1 MTEIKDDIKHV
12 IDENKAKAYQEQKE
26 MRDDV
31 AFYVFNCDA
40 LKLQKMYQ
48 RIKHYSFSSCSE
60 IHFS

>member
-1 MTEIKDDIKHV
+1 MTEIKDDIKSV

-40 LKLQKMYQ
+40 LKLQKMYKMMKELKIEKDSSQ
-48 RIKHYSFSSCSE
+48 R
-60 IHFS
+60 

>member
-1 MTEIKDDIKHV
+1 MTEIKDDIKSV

-40 LKLQKMYQ
+40 LKLQKMY
-48 RIKHYSFSSCSE
+48 KTMKELKVEKDNS
-60 IHFS
+60 

>member
-1 MTEIKDDIKHV
+1 MTEIKDDIKQV
-12 IDENKAKAYQEQKE
+12 IDGNKARAYQEQKE

-48 RIKHYSFSSCSE
+48 KMKELKDEKNNS
-60 IHFS
+60 

>member
-12 IDENKAKAYQEQKE
+12 IDENKAKIYQEQKE

-40 LKLQKMYQ
+40 LNLQKMYQ
-48 RIKHYSFSSCSE
+48 RMKEIKNEKDNS
-60 IHFS
+60 

>member
-1 MTEIKDDIKHV
+1 MTEIKDDIKSV

-40 LKLQKMYQ
+40 LKLQKMYKTMKELK
-48 RIKHYSFSSCSE
+48 IEKDNS
-60 IHFS
+60 

>member
-12 IDENKAKAYQEQKE
+12 IDENKSRAYQEQKE

-48 RIKHYSFSSCSE
+48 RMKEIKNEKDNS
-60 IHFS
+60 

>member
-1 MTEIKDDIKHV
+1 MREIKEDIKAV

-48 RIKHYSFSSCSE
+48 TMKELKDEKNNS
-60 IHFS
+60 

>member
-1 MTEIKDDIKHV
+1 MTEIKDDIKSV

-48 RIKHYSFSSCSE
+48 TMKELKNEKNNS
-60 IHFS
+60 

>member
-12 IDENKAKAYQEQKE
+12 IDENKARAYKEQKE

-40 LKLQKMYQ
+40 LKLQ
-48 RIKHYSFSSCSE
+48 R
-60 IHFS
+60 

>member
-1 MTEIKDDIKHV
+1 MTEIKEDIKDV
-12 IDENKAKAYQEQKE
+12 IDENKARAYQEQKE

-48 RIKHYSFSSCSE
+48 TMKELKNEKNNS
-60 IHFS
+60 